1 MHTLFTIGHSNH
13 EIDFFLELLQA
24 HAIDCVVDV
33 RSIPSSQYNP
43 QYNKKPLAAFLEKNS
58 IQYMHFGTEF
68 GARQADP
75 AVFDKEDRVD
85 YERVQQTASFKQGVD
100 RLKQGLQKGFN
111 IALMCAEADPLNCH
125 RFAMISVY
133 LTRNGFEVKHILKD
147 KSLVSQQEAEER
159 LMEKYAKKLPTPN
172 LFEPDI
178 DRTDRLQ
185 AAYRLRNKDI
195 GFKQEEHSN

>member
-43 QYNKKPLAAFLEKNS
+43 QYNKKPLAVFLEKHS
-58 IQYMHFGTEF
+58 IQYMHFGKEF
-68 GARQADP
+68 GARQSDP

-100 RLKQGLQKGFN
+100 RLKQGLQKGFK

-133 LTRNGFEVKHILKD
+133 LSRHGFEVKHILKD
-147 KSLVSQQEAEER
+147 KSLVSQPEAEER
-159 LMEKYAKKLPTPN
+159 LMEKYAKKLPKPN

-178 DRTDRLQ
+178 DRTDQLQ

-195 GFKQEEHSN
+195 GFKQEETS